1 MTICSLQNL
10 VMRKHKFA
18 VINERLRAGGK
29 LLAVHNDF
37 NVAECR
43 GNVLCAVRGGNGA
56 CAERQEKNEMQL
68 KDGDM
73 VFLVTDGVTDALDG
87 EERTSAWLREKLA
100 ERPMANPQ
108 EAAEYILHAAKKER
122 RDGRTDDMTVVAGR
136 FWKKRHVCSPVC

>member
-1 MTICSLQNL
+1 MLFRSEFI
-10 VMRKHKFA
+10 
-18 VINERLRAGGK
+18 K
-29 LLAVHNDF
+29 LGAS
-37 NVAECR
+37 ASYIS
-43 GNVLCAVRGGNGA
+43 RGGRVISLRSASLPAGILK
-56 CAERQEKNEMQL
+56 QVTLEKNEMQL

-136 FWKKRHVCSPVC
+136 FWKKRIP

>member
-1 MTICSLQNL
+1 MKQVTL
-10 VMRKHKFA
+10 
-18 VINERLRAGGK
+18 
-29 LLAVHNDF
+29 
-37 NVAECR
+37 
-43 GNVLCAVRGGNGA
+43 
-56 CAERQEKNEMQL
+56 EKNEMQL

-122 RDGRTDDMTVVAGR
+122 RDGRADDMTVVAGR
-136 FWKKRHVCSPVC
+136 FWKKRIP